1 MGSGFPNTLRVLP
14 HELEHTVANLPEPGR
29 QMISG
34 VVRRSGL
41 WACLFAAVLTPAGCE
56 NGSFYAGSFGGYSSS
71 SGSYSGNG
79 NLTSDE
85 KLLREQSDSFV
96 QDNVFG
102 GAATGAIVGCLLG
115 GLLGALLGGRG
126 ADAAIGCGA
135 GAAGGAIVGGVD
147 GYMNAKAAQ
156 NQSNKILM
164 TRSVTSDI
172 RKENAKLESA
182 VQTAQR
188 VADSDQKKLD
198 QIKSELA
205 AKTISTEN
213 ARAQAS
219 VIRQNSAAIA
229 QILDAARKNRDN
241 FVDARNKLQ
250 GGVDT
255 TELDQQIS
263 QLDAEIAQLQNQ
275 LASVNTSLSL
285 TGLN

>member
-1 MGSGFPNTLRVLP
+1 MNG
-14 HELEHTVANLPEPGR
+14 A
-29 QMISG
+29 
-34 VVRRSGL
+34 VRRGGL
-41 WACLFAAVLTPAGCE
+41 WACLFAAVLTPAGCTV
-56 NGSFYAGSFGGYSSS
+56 GGRYGGGFGGYSSS
-71 SGSYSGNG
+71 YGSSSSGSNTH
-79 NLTSDE
+79 LTSDE
-85 KLLREQSDSFV
+85 QLLREQSNSFV
-96 QDNVFG
+96 DDNVFG
-102 GAATGAIVGCLLG
+102 GAATGAVVGCLLG
-115 GLLGALLGGRG
+115 GVLGALLGGR
-126 ADAAIGCGA
+126 ASSAAIGCGA

-172 RKENAKLESA
+172 RKENAKLETA

-188 VADSDQKKLD
+188 VVDADQKKLD
-198 QIKSELA
+198 QIKADLA
-205 AKTISTEN
+205 AKTITIEN
-213 ARAQAS
+213 ARAQAA
-219 VIRQNSAAIA
+219 VIRQNSDEIA

-255 TELDQQIS
+255 S
-263 QLDAEIAQLQNQ
+263 QLDQEIAQLNGEIDQLQNQ

>member
-1 MGSGFPNTLRVLP
+1 MNGALRR
-14 HELEHTVANLPEPGR
+14 G
-29 QMISG
+29 
-34 VVRRSGL
+34 GL
-41 WACLFAAVLTPAGCE
+41 WACLFAAVLTPAGCTTY
-56 NGSFYAGSFGGYSSS
+56 GGVGYSSY
-71 SGSYSGNG
+71 GSYGSSSQSNA

-205 AKTISTEN
+205 AKTISIEN
-213 ARAQAS
+213 ARAEAS

-255 TELDQQIS
+255 TELDQEIS
-263 QLDAEIAQLQNQ
+263 QLDAEIAQLQQQ

>member
-1 MGSGFPNTLRVLP
+1 MNGALRR
-14 HELEHTVANLPEPGR
+14 G
-29 QMISG
+29 
-34 VVRRSGL
+34 GL
-41 WACLFAAVLTPAGCE
+41 WACLFAAVLTPAGCTT
-56 NGSFYAGSFGGYSSS
+56 YGGYGGGYGSYGSYGSSS
-71 SGSYSGNG
+71 RSNA

-156 NQSNKILM
+156 NQSDKILM
-164 TRSVTSDI
+164 TRSVTADI

-205 AKTISTEN
+205 AKTISIEN

-255 TELDQQIS
+255 AELDQQIS